1 MEARNAIIATAGAII
16 TVQVGLF
23 AWLKSDISNLAE
35 QTRSDISNLAEQT
48 RSDMAGLG
56 TRVDRVEREVA
67 FIRGQ
72 LSLALPTLA
81 AQTAADP
88 ESEP

>member
-1 MEARNAIIATAGAII
+1 MEARNTVIATAGAII

-23 AWLKSDISNLAE
+23 AWLKSDVADLA
-35 QTRSDISNLAEQT
+35 
-48 RSDMAGLG
+48 M
-56 TRVDRVEREVA
+56 RVDRVEREVA

-72 LSLALPTLA
+72 LSLALPAPA